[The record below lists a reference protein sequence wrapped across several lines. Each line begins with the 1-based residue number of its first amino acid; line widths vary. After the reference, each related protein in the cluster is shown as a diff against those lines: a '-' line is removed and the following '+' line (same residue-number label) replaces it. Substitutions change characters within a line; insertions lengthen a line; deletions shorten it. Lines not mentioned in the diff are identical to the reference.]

1 MIRLFVNNVPV
12 SINLV
17 EFSDGAIQYTID
29 PSVTPEKI
37 ESVHFSVDPT
47 TDAGKVMEHIRVLY
61 DAYYSTT
68 ISFVATNPPTIYLP
82 YLPYGRADRRFSET
96 GSFGLELFL
105 SALCEDFRF
114 ETVTVA
120 DPHNR
125 NVIPAHWKIIEPV
138 DCFRSSNYR
147 LFNNSYTGVYDAVI
161 SPDKGAVGR
170 ANQVAHYLNL
180 PLIVCGKDRDA
191 KTGKLSNPRVEQ
203 NHNNI
208 DLNGAKL
215 LIVDDIFD
223 GGYTFFQLGNALKE
237 LGVTKLDL
245 YVSHLIA
252 AKGLDI
258 LSDVI
263 DNVYCYNIVGK
274 YITDKDVI
282 NFNNRVRS

>member
-1 MIRLFVNNVPV
+1 M
-12 SINLV
+12 
-17 EFSDGAIQYTID
+17 
-29 PSVTPEKI
+29 
-37 ESVHFSVDPT
+37 
-47 TDAGKVMEHIRVLY
+47 
-61 DAYYSTT
+61 
-68 ISFVATNPPTIYLP
+68 
-82 YLPYGRADRRFSET
+82 
-96 GSFGLELFL
+96 
-105 SALCEDFRF
+105 
-114 ETVTVA
+114 
-120 DPHNR
+120 
-125 NVIPAHWKIIEPV
+125 
-138 DCFRSSNYR
+138 
-147 LFNNSYTGVYDAVI
+147 
-161 SPDKGAVGR
+161 
-170 ANQVAHYLNL
+170 

-237 LGVTKLDL
+237 LGVTKIDL

-274 YITDKDVI
+274 YITDKDVA
-282 NFNNRVRS
+282 NFNNRDRS